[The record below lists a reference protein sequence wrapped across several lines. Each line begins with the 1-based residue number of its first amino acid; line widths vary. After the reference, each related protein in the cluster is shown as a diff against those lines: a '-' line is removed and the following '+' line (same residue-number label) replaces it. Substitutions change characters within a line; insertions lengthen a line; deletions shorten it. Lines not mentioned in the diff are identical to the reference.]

1 MPALIEL
8 NAAEA
13 PRTPWYAVELETVT
27 YSSCPSPVTSV
38 TVLPLTDWT
47 RPEMLGTS
55 IVIAVAAIGEVA
67 VGDVPLRLPRTATT
81 SPTFTALSFTVACS
95 RV

>member
-1 MPALIEL
+1 
-8 NAAEA
+8 
-13 PRTPWYAVELETVT
+13 
-27 YSSCPSPVTSV
+27 
-38 TVLPLTDWT
+38 
-47 RPEMLGTS
+47 MLGTS

-81 SPTFTALSFTVACS
+81 SPTFTALSFTVAGS